1 MSRQSRLILIMAA
14 MALIAVIVLALVAER
29 YSKLVDRDED
39 RPRQTSEQAAG
50 AAAAQVDAFIRVRL
64 ALRESIDA
72 GTFDDVRPDARA
84 LAFGAIRSHILSGA
98 RVHEADYRELR
109 RHFRQWTGD
118 PASLDGV
125 WYEAFENRRDELAA
139 CDLGESESMDR

>member
-1 MSRQSRLILIMAA
+1 MSRQSRLIVIMAA

-29 YSKLVDRDED
+29 YSKLIDSREGG
-39 RPRQTSEQAAG
+39 PRQTGEQAAG
-50 AAAAQVDAFIRVRL
+50 VAAAQVDAFIRVRL

-72 GTFDDVRPDARA
+72 GTFVDVRPDARA
-84 LAFGAIRSHILSGA
+84 LAFGALRSRVLSGA

-109 RHFRQWTGD
+109 RHFRRWKRD

-125 WYEAFENRRDELAA
+125 WNEAFENRREELAG
-139 CDLGESESMDR
+139 CDLGESESLDR